1 MSGVTE
7 AQMQKISEMQ
17 TCAVSNA
24 IEGMNIRTKTD
35 GFMLP
40 NIKSMFPNMGG
51 MAGHAVTAT
60 IRASKAPT
68 EQSTFSRVKFV
79 DEVLKIPGP
88 RVIVMQDLDYPDVI
102 GSFWG
107 EVQAVVFSSLN
118 CVGVVTDGG
127 VRDLDDMQKHGFNA
141 FASTELVSRAHVHL
155 VEANIPV
162 TVGGLVV
169 NPGDILLGDKHG
181 VISIPSEVASDLDAA
196 IAKVEAGEKELI
208 DVCIAQ
214 DFSPERL
221 KDALLAKYGH
231 HR

>member
-1 MSGVTE
+1 MSGITE
-7 AQMQKISEMQ
+7 DQMKKISEMQ

-24 IEGMNIRTKTD
+24 IEGMNIRSKTD
-35 GFMLP
+35 GFMMP
-40 NIKSMFPNMGG
+40 NIKHLFPKMGG
-51 MAGHAVTAT
+51 MAGHAVTAV
-60 IRASKAPT
+60 IKASTAPT
-68 EQSTFSRVKFV
+68 ESSTFSRVKFV

-88 RVIVMQDLDYPDVI
+88 RVIVMQDLDYPNVI

-107 EVQAVVFSSLN
+107 EVQAAIFSSLN

-141 FASTELVSRAHVHL
+141 FATTELVSRAHVHL
-155 VEANIPV
+155 VEANVPV
-162 TVGGLVV
+162 TVGGLTV
-169 NPGDILLGDKHG
+169 NPGDILLGDAHG
-181 VISIPSEVASDLDAA
+181 VINIPSEIASNLDSA
-196 IAKVEAGEKELI
+196 IAKVEAGEKEII